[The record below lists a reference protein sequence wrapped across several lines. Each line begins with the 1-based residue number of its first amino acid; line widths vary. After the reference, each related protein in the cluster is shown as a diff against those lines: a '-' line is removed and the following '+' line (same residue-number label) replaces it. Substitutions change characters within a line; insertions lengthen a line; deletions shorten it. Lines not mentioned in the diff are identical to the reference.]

1 MNRKG
6 VIKTAWYNI
15 GVAGFESSI
24 KVNIPIAIGIVVAS
38 QEIGVYSATAPSSL
52 SLSIHAYKPSSQ

>member
-1 MNRKG
+1 VNRKG

-24 KVNIPIAIGIVVAS
+24 KVNIPIAIRIVVAS
-38 QEIGVYSATAPSSL
+38 QEIGVYSPTTPNTL
-52 SLSIHAYKPSSQ
+52 SVSIHAYKPSSK